1 MKRIEEKVYYDYQ
14 EFEKF
19 ECEIINGDYDKE
31 KIKEFLNTEEL
42 DEFLVVFNEDQ
53 TVSYNE
59 IHYYTKV
66 ADKYF
71 ICKTIIPLNGDGM
84 AYGFDWDYPVVYKIN
99 QITDEDAKTVREFVS
114 SKNKYNNLLKEVF

>member
-1 MKRIEEKVYYDYQ
+1 MKRIEENVYYDYQ
-14 EFEKF
+14 ESEKF
-19 ECEIINGDYDKE
+19 ECEILNGDYDKE

-53 TVSYNE
+53 TVCYNE
-59 IHYYTKV
+59 IHYYAKV

-71 ICKTIIPLNGDGM
+71 ICKTVIPLNGDGLE
-84 AYGFDWDYPVVYKIN
+84 YGFDWDYPVIYRIN

-114 SKNKYNNLLKEVF
+114 SRNKYNNLLKEVF